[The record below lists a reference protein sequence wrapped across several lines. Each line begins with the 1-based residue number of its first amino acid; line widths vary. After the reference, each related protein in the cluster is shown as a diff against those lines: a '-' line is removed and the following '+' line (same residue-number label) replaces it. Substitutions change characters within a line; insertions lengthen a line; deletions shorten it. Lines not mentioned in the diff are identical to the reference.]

1 MSFECK
7 KCLQILSSQRAL
19 DGHERRKVPCDKVC
33 PGCGYKAKDRHQYYR
48 HQQAHL
54 LGKIEKPA
62 QDPVDLKEAGNE
74 IQDISPTYI
83 RLPKKDDRLVPIQD
97 YSLVSMVS
105 ELSKVANA
113 EDVDIV
119 LIHPRKRNLAERAA
133 QSFQTSDYAH
143 SLTCFNRDINV
154 VAAEVLDGLHGDP
167 QRPELHS
174 IRMGDHSRK
183 IVKIYT
189 RPAIEVDASWMPYG
203 RVASLSALTEH
214 AKNVLSFTFRKGV
227 LALEYRFCVAEKC
240 VCYCLHDDLKGRNLI
255 IVDGNEFDDP
265 DGLMSF
271 GSAGAPPYLKVLFY
285 PGELSDLPDEY
296 EKDALKLG
304 LFIQQ
309 RTDEVLKQIKHLQL
323 TENDVSLFLEKTRRP
338 LTMTLPQ

>member
-7 KCLQILSSQRAL
+7 KCLQTLSSQRAL
-19 DGHERRKVPCDKVC
+19 DGHDRRKVPCDRVC
-33 PGCGYKAKDRHQYYR
+33 PKCNFKAKDRHQYYR

-54 LGKIEKPA
+54 RGKIES
-62 QDPVDLKEAGNE
+62 DSDEADEADEDEVEE
-74 IQDISPTYI
+74 ITPTYI
-83 RLPKKDDRLVPIQD
+83 KLPQKEDDRLVPIQD
-97 YSLVSMVS
+97 YSLVSVVS

-133 QSFQTSDYAH
+133 QSFQTCDYAH
-143 SLTCFNRDINV
+143 SLTCFNRDINE
-154 VAAEVLDGLHGDP
+154 VAAEVLNSLHGDP

-189 RPAIEVDASWMPYG
+189 RPTIDVDASWMPYG
-203 RVASLSALTEH
+203 RVASLNALTEH
-214 AKNVLSFTFRKGV
+214 AKNILSFTFKRGV
-227 LALEYRFCVAEKC
+227 LALEYRFCVVEQC
-240 VCYCLHDDLKGRNLI
+240 VCYCLHDGVKGRNLI

-265 DGLMSF
+265 DRLMLF
-271 GSAGAPPYLKVLFY
+271 AQAGAPPYLKVLFY
-285 PGELSDLPDEY
+285 PGELIDLPEEY
-296 EKDALKLG
+296 EDNAINLG

-309 RTDEVLKQIKHLQL
+309 RTDEVLKQIKHLEL
-323 TENDVSLFLEKTRRP
+323 TEHDVSLFLEKTRRP
-338 LTMTLPQ
+338 LTMTSTQ